1 MVIRQRPRRR
11 LLTEHAWTWLTA
23 LGGLLVSAA
32 IVFPRGSSDPA
43 KRFGRMA
50 PWRRKVAVDEI
61 GS

>member
-32 IVFPRGSSDPA
+32 IVFPR
-43 KRFGRMA
+43 
-50 PWRRKVAVDEI
+50 W
-61 GS
+61 